1 LTCGGFSIYHHD
13 RRDNLIGVICDPR
26 EEPAVRELFELFKT
40 PWAMFDPEVSY
51 DAIIVSG
58 DGAAAEAADA
68 RLAVRFGAGPRDDDG
83 QIGIV
88 AEHAR
93 ARAIMSA
100 EGAELPLFRGASVLA
115 GDGDARAL
123 LAGGSGSLVL
133 SCERDGRRVIRC
145 GYDLLAEV
153 EFLLTE
159 GQPAEHAG
167 TPTLD
172 LHIALLRQ
180 WLIEAGLELVELAP
194 TPPGCALLATLT
206 HDIDFH
212 GIRRHTR
219 DRTLV
224 GFLYRATI
232 GSAIDLIRG
241 RGSARRLVRNWCAVL
256 SLPLVHAG
264 LIEDFW
270 LPFDRYHAADSPWR
284 STFFIVPFRDRPG
297 VSPTGATVAGRA
309 VPYGAAEIE
318 PEIRAL
324 AERGHEIALH
334 GIDAWR
340 STEQGVAE
348 LATVRKASG
357 ADVGGVR
364 MHWLY
369 FDRSSF
375 DELDAAGFDYDATWG
390 YNDTVGFRAGTS
402 QVFSPLGVEHL
413 LELPLQIQDTS
424 LLYPGRMHCREPEA
438 AALSKQI
445 VDTVCRTGGV
455 ATISWHERS
464 LSPERLW
471 GGVYRELLSIL
482 RARGAS
488 VRPAREV
495 VSWFRLRRGIDLE
508 GVDLTS
514 ESVSGIPTT
523 TGAQSLRVRVH
534 HCPGKA
540 TAPAGYTD
548 LAVAASD
555 LEAAARGGRLVRS

>member
-1 LTCGGFSIYHHD
+1 M
-13 RRDNLIGVICDPR
+13 
-26 EEPAVRELFELFKT
+26 RELFELFKT
-40 PWAMFDPEVSY
+40 PWAIFHPGASY
-51 DAIIVSG
+51 DAVMVSG
-58 DGAAAEAADA
+58 NRGAGDAADA
-68 RLAVRFGAGPRDDDG
+68 RLVVQFGVGPRDDDDRF
-83 QIGIV
+83 GIV
-88 AEHAR
+88 AGPPRVR
-93 ARAIMSA
+93 AVMSA
-100 EGAELPLFRGASVLA
+100 DGAELPLFAGASTLA
-115 GDGDARAL
+115 GAGEPRGRLADGSAP
-123 LAGGSGSLVL
+123 LVL
-133 SCERDGRRVIRC
+133 ESERDGQRVIRC
-145 GYDLLAEV
+145 GYSLFAEV

-159 GQPAEHAG
+159 GQPPEHAA

-172 LHIALLRQ
+172 LHIALLRR
-180 WLIEAGLELVELAP
+180 WLIEAGIELVELAP

-212 GIRRHTR
+212 GIRRHRR
-219 DRTLV
+219 DRTLA
-224 GFLYRATI
+224 GFLYRAII

-241 RGSARRLVRNWCAVL
+241 RGSLRSLVRNWCAVL
-256 SLPLVHAG
+256 FLPLVHAG

-270 LPFDRYHAADSPWR
+270 LPFDRYHDADSPWR

-297 VSPTGATVAGRA
+297 LSPTGVTVAGRA
-309 VPYGAAEIE
+309 VPYGAAEIG
-318 PEIRAL
+318 PELRGL

-340 STEQGVAE
+340 DVEQGVAE
-348 LATVRKASG
+348 LATVRQASG
-357 ADVGGVR
+357 TNAGGVR

-369 FDRSSF
+369 FDRSSSKK
-375 DELDAAGFDYDATWG
+375 LDAAGFDYDATLG

-438 AALSKQI
+438 VALSKQI
-445 VDTVCRTGGV
+445 VDTVCQSGGV

-488 VRPAREV
+488 VLPAREV

-508 GVDLTS
+508 GVDLRS
-514 ESVSGIPTT
+514 ESVSSLPTT
-523 TGAQSLRVRVH
+523 TGAQSLRVRIH
-534 HCPGKA
+534 HGHGKA
-540 TAPAGYTD
+540 APSAGYAD

-555 LEAAARGGRLVRS
+555 LEVAARSGRLVRS